1 MYILAMFIF
10 LYGQLYLGMEPTSC
24 EEVPRQMQNNKY
36 LTTKTN
42 K

>member
-1 MYILAMFIF
+1 MFIF

-24 EEVPRQMQNNKY
+24 EEIPRQVQKNYKC
-36 LTTKTN
+36 LTTKTS